1 MKKFLILLIFTSVWV
16 AGSAQD
22 RETLEERIER
32 WKADMAEFNSRS
44 SEDRE
49 VQSVTD
55 TLSWLQAQKALN
67 DSLFVVEAYA
77 VTFKYGTRVQVN
89 STVNFVSMNGDRAV
103 IQISPSSFHSGP
115 NGVGGITVEGRASN
129 VKKFYDRKGRM
140 RFSMNVTGNGVNAT
154 VSLTVNPG
162 TNRVVV
168 SVSPTF
174 NSNDVTLEGY
184 LVPYEFSRSFEGLSL

>member
-44 SEDRE
+44 SEDKE

-129 VKKFYDRKGRM
+129 VKK
-140 RFSMNVTGNGVNAT
+140 S
-154 VSLTVNPG
+154 
-162 TNRVVV
+162 
-168 SVSPTF
+168 
-174 NSNDVTLEGY
+174 
-184 LVPYEFSRSFEGLSL
+184 

>member
-129 VKKFYDRKGRM
+129 VKKSYDRKGRM

-174 NSNDVTLEGY
+174 NSNDVRLEGRI
-184 LVPYEFSRSFEGLSL
+184 VPYKFSRAFEGLSL